1 MSAARS
7 PTTRPRV
14 VAAEWF
20 RRGAMRF
27 LITGVGGFAGT
38 TLARQ
43 LLADGHE
50 VFGTTRHAVATRSH
64 TPLAADH
71 LLVATLDDVP
81 QLTHLVRQIRPDAI
95 YHLAAFT
102 SPSASFN
109 DPDAAYRS
117 NLHGSLNLFAAVR
130 AAGADCR
137 IVWVGSSDAYGH
149 VEPTDVPIT
158 ESNLFRPLSPYAVS
172 KAAADLAAYQWSR
185 AHALDVVRMRPFN
198 HTGPGQD
205 PQFVCADFA
214 RQLVAIE
221 RGRRPA
227 QVAVGNLAVIRDF
240 TDVRDVTR
248 AYVLAWQRGTAGEA
262 YNVCSGVPRTTRD
275 ILDTLIGLSGVKPEV
290 VVHPERQRRV
300 DVPFLVGS
308 AAKLRTATGWVP
320 AIDWEQTLRDVLDDW
335 RRRLDSSTSSG

>member
-1 MSAARS
+1 
-7 PTTRPRV
+7 
-14 VAAEWF
+14 
-20 RRGAMRF
+20 MRF
-27 LITGVGGFAGT
+27 LITGVSGFAGT

-50 VFGTTRHAVATRSH
+50 VFGTTRQPVAARSH
-64 TPLAADH
+64 VPLAADH
-71 LLVATLDDVP
+71 LLVAGLDDVAH
-81 QLTHLVRQIRPDAI
+81 LTDLVRRIHPDGI

-102 SPSASFN
+102 SPSASFK

-130 AAGADCR
+130 AAAADCR

-221 RGRRPA
+221 RGHRSA
-227 QVAVGNLAVIRDF
+227 QVEVGNLDVTRDF
-240 TDVRDVTR
+240 SDVRDVTR
-248 AYVLAWQRGTAGEA
+248 AYTLAWKSGTTGEA
-262 YNVCSGVPRTTRD
+262 YNVCSGVARTTHD
-275 ILDTLIGLSGVKPEV
+275 VVHTLIALSGITPAV
-290 VVHPERQRRV
+290 VVRPERQRRV
-300 DVPFLVGS
+300 DVPLLVGS
-308 AAKLRTATGWVP
+308 AAKLRAATGWVP
-320 AIDWEQTLRDVLDDW
+320 AIGWEQTLRDVLDDW
-335 RRRLDSSTSSG
+335 RRRLDGGHEGIRRS